1 MRPAKQG
8 AQELLPCR
16 ILGIIID
23 IFQLARGGKK
33 LWGKTA
39 GAAAWQEKVFAV
51 LFSVGGACV
60 LFTCAFL
67 KQGAGHAQLKE
78 PRQT

>member
-1 MRPAKQG
+1 M
-8 AQELLPCR
+8 
-16 ILGIIID
+16 
-23 IFQLARGGKK
+23 
-33 LWGKTA
+33 WGKTA

-67 KQGAGHAQLKE
+67 KQGAEARAAEGATPGNKCGGLLKMHYGFGVSCGF
-78 PRQT
+78 TCL